1 MKTVIG
7 IPARGEDFFPRPRIT
22 EEIWSKLEAGS
33 NLLLVAPR
41 RVGKSSILLDILD
54 NPKDGYIIIYEDT
67 EPVNGANEFF
77 KRLYNKVNDKF
88 GSIKKYKNKIESFTK
103 DLLSRIEAISL
114 KDVSVTLGE
123 SKISYKIEL
132 EKMLNDLGL
141 GDERLIILV
150 DEFAQTVEN
159 IIEDINESAAI
170 NFLEIKREIR
180 LSPTLTKK
188 VQFIYAGSIGLE
200 NIVSKFN
207 GAKFIND
214 LAPILISPLTTQ
226 EAKSL
231 VKMIITGN
239 NTALDNDAFNYLL
252 LKIEW
257 LIPFYFQ
264 IILDECGKI
273 LKEDLSEI
281 ITKDV
286 INRAIN
292 NVLKHRNYF
301 DNWFSRLRTAFKGKD
316 FSFVKEVLNIASS
329 KPTIASSEIFNLT
342 VKYKLED
349 SYNNLLN
356 TLKYDGYINN
366 NDDPKIYRFN
376 SPLLKEWWYRN
387 VAN

>member
-7 IPARGEDFFPRPRIT
+7 IPARGEDFFPRPLIT
-22 EEIWSKLEAGS
+22 EEIWSKLELGS

-41 RVGKSSILLDILD
+41 RVGKSSILLDLLD
-54 NPKDGYIIIYEDT
+54 NPKEGYLIIYEDT
-67 EPVNGANEFF
+67 EPVNSSNEFY
-77 KRLYNKVNDKF
+77 KRLYNKVNEKF
-88 GSIKKYKNKIESFTK
+88 GGIKKHKNKIESFSK
-103 DLLSRIEAISL
+103 DLISRIEAISL
-114 KDVSVTLGE
+114 KDASVTLGE

-132 EKMLNDLGL
+132 EKLLNDLGL
-141 GDERLIILV
+141 DDEKLVILV

-170 NFLEIKREIR
+170 NFLETNREIR
-180 LSPTLTKK
+180 LSPTLSKK

-207 GAKFIND
+207 GTKFIND
-214 LAPILISPLTTQ
+214 LTPILVSPLTTQ
-226 EAKSL
+226 EAKFL
-231 VKMIITGN
+231 VKTIITGN
-239 NTALDNDAFNYLL
+239 NITLDDDAFNYLL
-252 LKIEW
+252 EKIEW

-264 IILDECGKI
+264 ILLDECGKV
-273 LKEDLSEI
+273 LKRDGSEI
-281 ITKDV
+281 ITKAV
-286 INRAIN
+286 IDLAIN
-292 NVLKHRNYF
+292 NVLRYRLYF
-301 DNWFSRLRTAFKGKD
+301 DNWFDRLRAALKGKD
-316 FSFVKEVLNIASS
+316 FSFVKEVLNIASEN
-329 KPTIASSEIFNLT
+329 PTIISSEIFNLA

>member
-7 IPARGEDFFPRPRIT
+7 IPARGEDFFPRPQIT
-22 EEIWSKLEAGS
+22 KEIWSKLESGS

-41 RVGKSSILLDILD
+41 RVGKSSILLELLD
-54 NPKDGYIIIYEDT
+54 NPKEGYLIIYEDT
-67 EPVNGANEFF
+67 EPVNSSNEFY
-77 KRLYNKVNDKF
+77 KRLYNKVNEKF
-88 GSIKKYKNKIESFTK
+88 GGIKKYKNKIESFSK

-123 SKISYKIEL
+123 SKISYKVEL
-132 EKMLNDLGL
+132 EKMFNNLGL
-141 GDERLIILV
+141 DDERLIILV

-159 IIEDINESAAI
+159 IIEDINESTAI
-170 NFLEIKREIR
+170 NFLETNREIR
-180 LSPTLTKK
+180 LSPTLSKK
-188 VQFIYAGSIGLE
+188 VQFIYACSIGLE

-207 GAKFIND
+207 GTKFIND
-214 LAPILISPLTTQ
+214 LTPILVSPLTTQ
-226 EAKSL
+226 EAKFL
-231 VKMIITGN
+231 MKTIITGN
-239 NTALDNDAFNYLL
+239 NITLDDDAFNYLL
-252 LKIEW
+252 KKIEW

-264 IILDECGKI
+264 IILDECGKV
-273 LKEDLSEI
+273 LKGDGSEI
-281 ITKDV
+281 ITKVV
-286 INRAIN
+286 IDLAIN
-292 NVLKHRNYF
+292 NVLKYRLYF
-301 DNWFSRLRTAFKGKD
+301 DNWFDRLRTAFKGKD
-316 FSFVKEVLNIASS
+316 FSFVKEVLNIASGN
-329 KPTIASSEIFNLT
+329 PTITSSEIFNLA